1 MRASALWTLL
11 AVACL
16 VVAPS
21 APVAADKPAAKKSA
35 IPPYKAALAE
45 PRKRLLAGNYDEAR
59 TAYTTAVAKDQTLA
73 PFAAVGIAESHR
85 LVGDTEL
92 SLKVLDTAIKETPE
106 NIELLAARADLLYE
120 VGNWDGAEK
129 DADAALKLDKNQLRA
144 IWTKARILRDR
155 GSVDDADKMFRSAVK
170 YYTQRSNADVDITD
184 PEELLHV
191 ALCGSENARW
201 HNLKEQFKFILNDV
215 LKDALA
221 ADKTYWPAEQLT
233 GELLLEKYNRPDAI
247 DAFDKALQLN
257 PKAADP
263 LVGKAQAAL
272 VKFDLKDADKFAG
285 DALKQNP
292 KHAGALRIQA
302 EIQIIAGDFPAA
314 EKLLRLAKTARPRDS
329 QTLGRLAGVLLLQN
343 KKAEFDAALTEVL
356 AFDSKPGLFYH
367 ELAGCLDER
376 KRYPQAEE
384 YYKKAAELRP
394 FLSGPRTSLGML
406 YLRLGNE
413 AEAKLLLDAAFK
425 ADPFNVRVA
434 NSRKVL
440 EHLAK
445 YRTLQ
450 TAHYELRYDPAT
462 DQVLAEFLA
471 EFLEETHAE
480 LKKQF
485 AYEPEGKILIEV
497 FNNHE
502 MFSGRTVG
510 LPDLHTIGACTGRV
524 VTMASPQAKGL
535 NKPFNWGR
543 VMRHELTHV
552 FNLAQTDNQCP
563 HWVTEGL
570 AVRNENMGRP
580 PTWTAIL
587 RERFT
592 SNTLLNLDTILLGFV
607 RPKSQDEWALAYCQS
622 QIYMD
627 YLTKTHGEE
636 TVAKVLNE
644 YKAGKETGAVIRAAC
659 GVSKADF
666 EKGYREFV
674 AGIVKGSSPVARGPV
689 EKLLTFEELE
699 TAVKESPK
707 DNDLKARLAEQLLR
721 RNKTTDAK
729 KLADDVLQSK
739 PGHGLASIVRS
750 KLLDRAGDAD
760 AAQDTLDDALK
771 ANPNETK
778 LLAAIGRLH
787 LGKKELAE
795 AAAMF
800 EKAKKL
806 SPLEADWNE
815 QLVRIYKMTND
826 TEKLLPL
833 LAEVVAHD
841 PDDLE
846 ARLKLAKA
854 SLEAGRFAEA
864 EVYARDA
871 LCIDVTNA
879 EARTSL
885 LEALKGQNKTA
896 ESEKFRKRF
905 EK

>member
-1 MRASALWTLL
+1 MRASALWTLF

-21 APVAADKPAAKKSA
+21 APVAADKPAAKKSVV
-35 IPPYKAALAE
+35 PPYKAALAE
-45 PRKRLLAGNYDEAR
+45 ARKRLLAGNYDEAR
-59 TAYTTAVAKDQTLA
+59 TAYAASVAKDPTLA
-73 PFAAVGIAESHR
+73 PFAAIGMAESHR
-85 LVGDTEL
+85 LVGDSEL
-92 SLKVLDTAIKETPE
+92 SRKVLDSAKKESPANTDV
-106 NIELLAARADLLYE
+106 LAARADLLYE
-120 VGNWDGAEK
+120 LGNWDEAEA
-129 DADAALKLDKNQLRA
+129 DADAALKLDKSQLRA

-170 YYTQRSNADVDITD
+170 YYTLRSNADDDITD
-184 PEELLHV
+184 SEELLYV

-221 ADKTYWPAEQLT
+221 ADKTYWPAEQLA

-285 DALKQNP
+285 EALKQNP
-292 KHAGALRIQA
+292 KHVGALRIQA

-314 EKLLRLAKTARPRDS
+314 EKLLQFAKVARPRDS
-329 QTLGRLAGVLLLQN
+329 QTLGRLAGVFLLQN
-343 KKAEFDAALTEVL
+343 KKAEFDGAVKEVL

-413 AEAKLLLDAAFK
+413 AEAKTLLDAAFK

-445 YRTLQ
+445 YRTIQ

-462 DQVLAEFLA
+462 DQILAEFLA

-485 AYEPEGKILIEV
+485 AYEPVGRTLIEV

-570 AVRNENMGRP
+570 AVRNENMSRP

-607 RPKSQDEWALAYCQS
+607 RPKNHDEWTLAYCQS

-644 YKAGKETGAVIRAAC
+644 YKAGKETGAVIQTAC

-666 EKGYREFV
+666 ETGYREFV
-674 AGIVKGSSPVARGPV
+674 AGIVKGSSPVAGGPV
-689 EKLLTFEELE
+689 EKPLTFEELE
-699 TAVKESPK
+699 TALKESPK
-707 DNDLKARLAEQLLR
+707 DNDLKARLAEQMLR
-721 RNKTTDAK
+721 RNKSTDAK
-729 KLADDVLQSK
+729 KLADEVLQAK
-739 PGHGLASIVRS
+739 PGHGLASIVRA
-750 KLLDRAGDAD
+750 KLLDRAGDTD
-760 AAQDTLDDALK
+760 AAQDALDDALK

-778 LLAAIGRLH
+778 LLAAIGRMH
-787 LGKKELAE
+787 LAKKEFAE

-806 SPLEADWNE
+806 APLEADWNE

-826 TEKLLPL
+826 AEKLLPL

-846 ARLKLAKA
+846 ARLKLAKG
-854 SLEAGRFAEA
+854 SLEANRFAEA

-896 ESEKFRKRF
+896 EGEKIRKRF